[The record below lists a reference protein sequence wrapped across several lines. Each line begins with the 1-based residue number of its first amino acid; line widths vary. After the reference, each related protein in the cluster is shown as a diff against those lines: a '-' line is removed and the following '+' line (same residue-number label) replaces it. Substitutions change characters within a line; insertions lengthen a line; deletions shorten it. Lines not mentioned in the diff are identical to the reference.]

1 MTKLSQPPAP
11 VAVAAVL
18 SGLFATF
25 MLVVGVYAVSQGGAP
40 TVLVIAAVLV
50 AITWTLW
57 TGRQSGRISAILFGA
72 FLIVVG
78 IFVSDSLTM
87 RVLNIG
93 FGIALVALLS
103 LPTSAR
109 AYYGGQRR
117 TVAG

>member
-11 VAVAAVL
+11 VVVAAVL

-25 MLVVGVYAVSQGGAP
+25 LLVVGVYAVSQGGAP
-40 TVLVIAAVLV
+40 IVLVIAAVLV

-57 TGRQSGRISAILFGA
+57 TGRQSGRISAILVGA

-78 IFVSDSLTM
+78 ILISDSLTM

-93 FGIALVALLS
+93 FGIALVALVS
-103 LPTSAR
+103 VPASVR
-109 AYYGGQRR
+109 SYYSGQRR